1 VERSAASPP
10 GSDHELVRRC
20 RAGDVAAFIIL
31 VERHESRVYNLCLRV
46 VGDPDEAHDAA
57 QEALIACWRKLDQF
71 RGDSAFTTWLHRV
84 TVNACYDQLRRRRRQ
99 PLLHLAAEDDDRQ
112 PEPGPPVPDHADSI
126 VTSAEVA
133 EALRSVPEEFRAAL
147 VLADVE
153 DLPYAEIAAILD
165 VAVGTVKS
173 RVHRGRVAL
182 ARALGLEREPGGVS
196 RPSEEK
202 A

>member
-1 VERSAASPP
+1 MERASP
-10 GSDHELVRRC
+10 HETDEVLVRRC
-20 RAGDVAAFIIL
+20 RDGDSSAFSIL
-31 VERHESRVYNLCLRV
+31 VERHEPRVYHLCLRII
-46 VGDPDEAHDAA
+46 GDPEEARDAA
-57 QEALIACWRKLDQF
+57 QEALITCWRKLDQF
-71 RGDSAFTTWLHRV
+71 RGESAFTTWLHRV
-84 TVNACYDQLRRRRRQ
+84 TVNACYDQLRKRRRQ
-99 PLLHLAAEDDDRQ
+99 PMLHLVAEEDDRQ
-112 PEPGPPVPDHADSI
+112 SEAGPAAPDHAEGI

-133 EALRSVPEEFRAAL
+133 AALREVPEEFRAAL

-153 DLPYAEIAAILD
+153 DVPYDEIAAILE

-182 ARALGLEREPGGVS
+182 ARALGMQREPDGVS

>member
-1 VERSAASPP
+1 VPEP
-10 GSDHELVRRC
+10 GSDEELVRRC
-20 RAGDVAAFIIL
+20 RSGDPSAFGDL
-31 VERHESRVYNLCLRV
+31 VERHQSRVYHLCLRI
-46 VGDPDEAHDAA
+46 VGDPDEARDAA
-57 QEALIACWRKLDQF
+57 QEALIASWRKLDQF

-84 TVNACYDQLRRRRRQ
+84 TVNACYDQLRKRRRQ
-99 PLLHLAAEDDDRQ
+99 PMLHLAADDERDH
-112 PEPGPPVPDHADSI
+112 EPGPPVADPADA
-126 VTSAEVA
+126 VATSAEVSA
-133 EALRSVPEEFRAAL
+133 ALRRVPDDFRAAL

-153 DLPYAEIAAILD
+153 DLPYEEIASILG

-182 ARALGLEREPGGVS
+182 AAAMDLEREPGRLS

>member
-1 VERSAASPP
+1 VLQP
-10 GSDHELVRRC
+10 GSDEELVRRC
-20 RAGDVAAFIIL
+20 RAGDTSAFGDL
-31 VERHESRVYNLCLRV
+31 VERHQSRVYHLCLRI
-46 VGDPDEAHDAA
+46 VGDPDEARDAA
-57 QEALIACWRKLDQF
+57 QDALIAGWRKLDQF

-84 TVNACYDQLRRRRRQ
+84 TVNACYDLLRKRRRQ
-99 PLLHLAAEDDDRQ
+99 PMLHLAADDERDH
-112 PEPGPPVPDHADSI
+112 EPGPPLPDHADA
-126 VTSAEVA
+126 VATSAEVSA
-133 EALRSVPEEFRAAL
+133 ALQRVPVEFRAAL

-153 DLPYAEIAAILD
+153 DLPYAEIATILG

-182 ARALGLEREPGGVS
+182 ARAMGLDREPGRLS

>member
-1 VERSAASPP
+1 VLQP
-10 GSDHELVRRC
+10 GSDEELVRRC
-20 RAGDVAAFIIL
+20 RAGDTSAFGDL
-31 VERHESRVYNLCLRV
+31 VERHQSRVYHLCLRI
-46 VGDPDEAHDAA
+46 VGDPDEARDAA
-57 QEALIACWRKLDQF
+57 QDALIAGWRKLDQF

-84 TVNACYDQLRRRRRQ
+84 TVNACYDQLRKRRRQ
-99 PLLHLAAEDDDRQ
+99 PMLHLADDEREH
-112 PEPGPPVPDHADSI
+112 EPGPPLPDHADA
-126 VTSAEVA
+126 VATSAEVSA
-133 EALRSVPEEFRAAL
+133 ALQRVPEEFRAAL

-153 DLPYAEIAAILD
+153 DLPYDEIATILG

-182 ARALGLEREPGGVS
+182 ARAMGLDREPGRLS

>member
-1 VERSAASPP
+1 VLQP
-10 GSDHELVRRC
+10 GSDEELVRRC
-20 RAGDVAAFIIL
+20 RAGDTSAFGDL
-31 VERHESRVYNLCLRV
+31 VERHQSRVYHLCLRI
-46 VGDPDEAHDAA
+46 VGDPDEARDAA
-57 QEALIACWRKLDQF
+57 QDALIAGWRKLDQF

-84 TVNACYDQLRRRRRQ
+84 TVNACYDQLRKRRRQ
-99 PLLHLAAEDDDRQ
+99 PMLHLAADDERDH
-112 PEPGPPVPDHADSI
+112 EPGPPLPDHADA
-126 VTSAEVA
+126 VATSAEVSA
-133 EALRSVPEEFRAAL
+133 ALQRVPEEFRAAL

-153 DLPYAEIAAILD
+153 DLPYDEIATILG

-182 ARALGLEREPGGVS
+182 ARAMGLDREPGRLS